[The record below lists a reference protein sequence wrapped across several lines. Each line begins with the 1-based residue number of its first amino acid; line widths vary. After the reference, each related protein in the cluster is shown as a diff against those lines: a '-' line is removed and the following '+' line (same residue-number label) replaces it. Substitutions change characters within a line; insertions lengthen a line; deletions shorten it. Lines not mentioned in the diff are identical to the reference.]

1 MRLIADGATPISRL
15 VLVNDL
21 ETDDGYAFELARAC
35 FLGAGDRIA
44 FEADGLVVLRAGGER
59 LRPAGD
65 WSTRCGPGS
74 LRRR

>member
-1 MRLIADGATPISRL
+1 MRLIADGATPTSRS
-15 VLVNDL
+15 VLGNDL
-21 ETDDGYAFELARAC
+21 ETDDGHAFELARPI

-44 FEADGLVVLRAGGER
+44 FEADGLVVVRAGGEQ